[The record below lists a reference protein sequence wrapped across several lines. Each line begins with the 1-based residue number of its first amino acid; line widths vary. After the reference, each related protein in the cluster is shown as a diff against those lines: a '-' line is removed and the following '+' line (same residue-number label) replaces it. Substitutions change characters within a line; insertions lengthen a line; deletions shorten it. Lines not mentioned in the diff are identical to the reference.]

1 MMEREETKK
10 IAGGMA
16 ELPDEELDQVSGGYD
31 TYDKF
36 IGKKFYPGLWGG
48 NTVEKNVCKRYKWE
62 CGDIN
67 LKYRCPNCGRL
78 VHKGSWNQFYCD
90 PCNESWFF
98 EDYLDPNLDAWVFKE
113 IVELK
118 PWSAEDMPTQ

>member
-1 MMEREETKK
+1 MGEHLMEAILRK
-10 IAGGMA
+10 IFRKICNKM
-16 ELPDEELDQVSGGYD
+16 PDAADVI
-31 TYDKF
+31 K
-36 IGKKFYPGLWGG
+36 I
-48 NTVEKNVCKRYKWE
+48 YKWE
-62 CGDIN
+62 GGDIN

>member
-48 NTVEKNVCKRYKWE
+48 NTVEKNVCKRY
-62 CGDIN
+62 
-67 LKYRCPNCGRL
+67 
-78 VHKGSWNQFYCD
+78 
-90 PCNESWFF
+90 
-98 EDYLDPNLDAWVFKE
+98 
-113 IVELK
+113 
-118 PWSAEDMPTQ
+118 